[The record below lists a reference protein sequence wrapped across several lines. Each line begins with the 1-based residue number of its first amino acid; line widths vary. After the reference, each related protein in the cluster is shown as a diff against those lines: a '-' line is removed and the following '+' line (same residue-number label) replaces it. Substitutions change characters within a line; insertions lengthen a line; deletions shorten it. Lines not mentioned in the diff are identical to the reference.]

1 MPTFLTR
8 RVTFAAA
15 HRYRRP
21 EWSEEENARVFGLC
35 ARENYHGHSYV
46 CEVTVSGDVDPQDGT
61 AAFGVAY
68 ATKDL
73 PQATRKGGMLYVF
86 SLP

>member
-1 MPTFLTR
+1 MAVLAG
-8 RVTFAAA
+8 VGGWA
-15 HRYRRP
+15 
-21 EWSEEENARVFGLC
+21 GL
-35 ARENYHGHSYV
+35 
-46 CEVTVSGDVDPQDGT
+46 TVSGDVDPQDGT
-61 AAFGVAY
+61 AAFGFAY